1 MLDTQNNI
9 FAVLDSKNEFVQTYN
24 LREMANL
31 YFRHD
36 SFREKI
42 DNKSLKVYVQDD
54 EKFLNLLV
62 EEMKLIVLQGQVR
75 EISKVINESKE
86 LK

>member
-1 MLDTQNNI
+1 MLDRQSNI
-9 FAVLDSKNEFVQTYN
+9 FVVLNSDNEFVETYN
-24 LREMANL
+24 LREMTNL

-54 EKFLNLLV
+54 EKFLNLLA
-62 EEMKLIVLQGQVR
+62 EEMKLIVLQGQIR
-75 EISKVINESKE
+75 EISKAINEPE
-86 LK
+86 E